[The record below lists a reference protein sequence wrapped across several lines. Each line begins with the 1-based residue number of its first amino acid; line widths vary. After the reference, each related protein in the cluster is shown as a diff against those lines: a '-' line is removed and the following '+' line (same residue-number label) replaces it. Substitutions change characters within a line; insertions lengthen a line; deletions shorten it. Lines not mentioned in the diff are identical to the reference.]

1 MATNRFEKENLK
13 NLLMFGRIII
23 HTNAS
28 MLVTQHEVSS
38 DWYKNSFGGGG
49 RGENKVFGIAPFYY
63 NNWRSPKGDS
73 LKKET

>member
-1 MATNRFEKENLK
+1 
-13 NLLMFGRIII
+13 MFGRIII

-49 RGENKVFGIAPFYY
+49 GGGKQSFWYSTI
-63 NNWRSPKGDS
+63 
-73 LKKET
+73 LL